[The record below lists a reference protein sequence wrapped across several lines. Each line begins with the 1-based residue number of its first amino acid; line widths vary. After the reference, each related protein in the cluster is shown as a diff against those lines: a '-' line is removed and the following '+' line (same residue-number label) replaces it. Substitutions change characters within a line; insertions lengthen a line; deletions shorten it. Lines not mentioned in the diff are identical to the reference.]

1 MHWEPLCLPGHIPGE
16 REENMY
22 ILNGELVAVNHETAN
37 RIKTFL
43 FQSEVVPAK
52 QRVYLHLEGN
62 NLTVNLDDIQGYGNC
77 DERLKNF
84 IKMCCEAG
92 ITTSGRIDYS
102 GDFEGTYVITENV
115 LEDLAQEQM
124 ALRNVSNDE
133 LIAELT
139 RRLSR

>member
-1 MHWEPLCLPGHIPGE
+1 M
-16 REENMY
+16 
-22 ILNGELVAVNHETAN
+22 
-37 RIKTFL
+37 F
-43 FQSEVVPAK
+43 
-52 QRVYLHLEGN
+52 LHLEGN

-115 LEDLAQEQM
+115 LEDLTQEQM

>member
-1 MHWEPLCLPGHIPGE
+1 
-16 REENMY
+16 MY

-115 LEDLAQEQM
+115 LEDLHK
-124 ALRNVSNDE
+124 
-133 LIAELT
+133 
-139 RRLSR
+139 SRWRSETYRMMS